1 MKVRAKSSGA
11 KTTVKILARHPM
23 ESGLRKDKNGKAIP
37 AHYIQD
43 LSVKHKGNTVFVAS
57 LGPAVSKNP
66 YVSFNLKGAQ
76 AGDALDLAWVDN
88 KGETATKT
96 AKIK

>member
-57 LGPAVSKNP
+57 LGPAVSKTLMFL
-66 YVSFNLKGAQ
+66 STLKELRPVMPLILPG
-76 AGDALDLAWVDN
+76 
-88 KGETATKT
+88 
-96 AKIK
+96 